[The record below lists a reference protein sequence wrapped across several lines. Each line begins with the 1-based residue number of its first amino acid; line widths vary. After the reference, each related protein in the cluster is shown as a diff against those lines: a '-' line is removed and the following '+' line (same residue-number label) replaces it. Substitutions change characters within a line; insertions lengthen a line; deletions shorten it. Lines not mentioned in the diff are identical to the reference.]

1 MANER
6 TRMTVEAYSED
17 AGEHTIYSAS
27 EKGEVLIVLYREATG
42 EVYFN
47 GVGDST
53 LMAQVLL
60 RALQRVS
67 KDVPG
72 FGIYQVGGSE

>member
-1 MANER
+1 MADREKLI
-6 TRMTVEAYSED
+6 VEAYAED
-17 AGEHTIYSAS
+17 AGEHTIYSA
-27 EKGEVLIVLYREATG
+27 EQKGEVLIVLYREATG